1 MSKLK
6 RVDKLFMN
14 DPKIYAGWLDL
25 NINNDISIPVSY
37 LNSRF
42 FYDLLSIAL
51 VLDCYGSVFT
61 KTLSLSIDC
70 EGTEA
75 RINFTISD
83 KNIIKVMASKEYYDF
98 KTEEEG
104 IDIFRYEMNR
114 IDLIENIFDLVESNI
129 ETYNKDFCC
138 GDVGDYITKDYVKI
152 LKENL
157 VLF

>member
-6 RVDKLFMN
+6 RVDKLFMDN
-14 DPKIYAGWLDL
+14 PKIFAGWLDL
-25 NINNDISIPVSY
+25 NINNDIVIPVSY

-51 VLDCYGSVFT
+51 ILDCYGTVST
-61 KTLSLSIDC
+61 DTLSLYIDC

-75 RINFTISD
+75 NIDFIVSD
-83 KNIIKVMASKEYYDF
+83 RETTKIIVSKEYYNF

-104 IDIFRYEMNR
+104 VDIFRYKINR
-114 IDLIENIFDLVESNI
+114 IDLINNIFDLVENNTDI
-129 ETYNKDFCC
+129 YNDSFCC
-138 GDVGDYITKDYVKI
+138 GDIADYITQNYVKS
-152 LKENL
+152 LRQEL